1 MTRDNRGVG
10 LFERR
15 GGYMPDEEFP
25 PEQVPADIYDPP
37 PLDESPASPAP
48 SDEE

>member
-1 MTRDNRGVG
+1 MTRDSRGVG

-25 PEQVPADIYDPP
+25 PEQVPTDIYDPP
-37 PLDESPASPAP
+37 PVDEPSVSPPP
-48 SDEE
+48 SDED